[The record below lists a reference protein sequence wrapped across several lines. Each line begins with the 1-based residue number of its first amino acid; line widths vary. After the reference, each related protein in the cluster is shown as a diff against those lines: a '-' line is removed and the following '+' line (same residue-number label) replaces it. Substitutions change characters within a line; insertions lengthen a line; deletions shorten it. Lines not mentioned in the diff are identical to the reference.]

1 MKRLLSSDLGVY
13 LLSGAFSFV
22 VFVVGLIVLDATL
35 PDGLDRG
42 RLVGIVTGYLLFL
55 AVYVVAI
62 WIYRGIEAREGNVRE
77 KGNQ

>member
-1 MKRLLSSDLGVY
+1 MKRLLSSDLSVY

-22 VFVVGLIVLDATL
+22 VFVTGLAVLDATL

-77 KGNQ
+77 KND